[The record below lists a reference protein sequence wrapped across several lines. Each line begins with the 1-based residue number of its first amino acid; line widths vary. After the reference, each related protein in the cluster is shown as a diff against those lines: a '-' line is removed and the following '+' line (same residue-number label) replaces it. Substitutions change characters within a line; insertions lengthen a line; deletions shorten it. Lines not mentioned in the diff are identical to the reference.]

1 MNQDENDFWN
11 SSSVSSGI
19 MSNFNNNDNDND
31 NYIYNH
37 YTSNNNSNDKSN
49 DDYRNKYEIKKII
62 LPNLGYSNENKSF
75 IFKFS
80 TNLREINGFSIPR
93 IINIKLLNLYNFYI
107 DDMYLNI
114 TPLKYEH
121 YDGLVVEI
129 KLLKSRNIPNDLLLS
144 LYAKKIEL
152 YLLEL
157 PIDDEI
163 YLNLGI
169 TVKKENIGHFCT
181 INKNKNKG
189 KKYAIDN
196 LINTQQYDNDDDD
209 DNF

>member
-1 MNQDENDFWN
+1 MNPDEEDFWN
-11 SSSVSSGI
+11 SSSVASTVSSF
-19 MSNFNNNDNDND
+19 SNTDYYTYNDKNNDK
-31 NYIYNH
+31 Y
-37 YTSNNNSNDKSN
+37 NDKSKKEDEN
-49 DDYRNKYEIKKII
+49 INYEIKKII

-80 TNLREINGFSIPR
+80 SILREINGFSIPR
-93 IINIKLLNLYNFYI
+93 IININLSNVYNFYI
-107 DDMYLNI
+107 NDMNLNI

-121 YDGLVVEI
+121 YDGLVIEI
-129 KLLKSRNIPNDLLLS
+129 KHLKSKNISNDLLLT

-163 YLNLGI
+163 YLDLGI

-189 KKYAIDN
+189 KKYSSDN
-196 LINTQQYDNDDDD
+196 LIDNQQYNNNKYNNDND
-209 DNF
+209 FF

>member
-1 MNQDENDFWN
+1 MNQDEDDFWN
-11 SSSVSSGI
+11 SKSVSSTI
-19 MSNFNNNDNDND
+19 ASNFNNNDNDNYTYYDRYND
-31 NYIYNH
+31 N
-37 YTSNNNSNDKSN
+37 SKE
-49 DDYRNKYEIKKII
+49 DDRHLYEIKKIV
-62 LPNLGYSNENKSF
+62 LPNLGYSDENKSF

-80 TNLREINGFSIPR
+80 TNLKEINGYSIPR
-93 IINIKLLNLYNFYI
+93 IINIKLENVYNFYI

-114 TPLKYEH
+114 IPLKYEH

-129 KLLKSRNIPNDLLLS
+129 KYLKSRNFSNDILLS

-157 PIDDEI
+157 PVDEEI

-181 INKNKNKG
+181 INKSKNKL

-196 LINTQQYDNDDDD
+196 LINNQEYNNDED

>member
-1 MNQDENDFWN
+1 MNQEEEDFWN
-11 SSSVSSGI
+11 SSSVSSTI
-19 MSNFNNNDNDND
+19 ISNFNNKDDD
-31 NYIYNH
+31 
-37 YTSNNNSNDKSN
+37 YTYYNNSNDNSNEKSKE
-49 DDYRNKYEIKKII
+49 DERNMYEIKKIV

-75 IFKFS
+75 IFKFN
-80 TNLREINGFSIPR
+80 TVLKEINGYSIPR
-93 IINIKLLNLYNFYI
+93 IINIKLSNQYNFYS

-114 TPLKYEH
+114 IPLKYEH

-129 KLLKSRNIPNDLLLS
+129 KYLKLRNIPNDLLLS

-196 LINTQQYDNDDDD
+196 LINNEEYNNDDD

>member
-1 MNQDENDFWN
+1 MNQEEEDFW
-11 SSSVSSGI
+11 SSKSVSSTI
-19 MSNFNNNDNDND
+19 ASNFNNNDNDN
-31 NYIYNH
+31 
-37 YTSNNNSNDKSN
+37 YTYYDRYDDKSKE
-49 DDYRNKYEIKKII
+49 DDSNLYEIKKIV
-62 LPNLGYSNENKSF
+62 LPNLGYSDENKSF

-80 TNLREINGFSIPR
+80 TTLKEINGYSIPR
-93 IINIKLLNLYNFYI
+93 IINIKLSNTYSFYI

-114 TPLKYEH
+114 IPLKYEN

-129 KLLKSRNIPNDLLLS
+129 KYLKSRNIPNDILLS

-157 PIDDEI
+157 PIDEEI

-181 INKNKNKG
+181 INKNKNKSR
-189 KKYAIDN
+189 KYAIDN
-196 LINTQQYDNDDDD
+196 LINTQEYDD

>member
-1 MNQDENDFWN
+1 MSQEEEDFWN
-11 SSSVSSGI
+11 STSVSSTVG
-19 MSNFNNNDNDND
+19 SNFNNKDDDYTYYNFNDNCKKEDD
-31 NYIYNH
+31 
-37 YTSNNNSNDKSN
+37 SNM
-49 DDYRNKYEIKKII
+49 YEIKKII

-80 TNLREINGFSIPR
+80 TTLKEINGYSIPR
-93 IINIKLLNLYNFYI
+93 IINIKLENVYSFYI
-107 DDMYLNI
+107 DDMYFKV
-114 TPLKYEH
+114 TPIKYEH

-129 KLLKSRNIPNDLLLS
+129 KYLKLRNISNDILLA

-157 PIDDEI
+157 PVDDDI
-163 YLNLGI
+163 YSNLGI

-181 INKNKNKG
+181 INKNKNKNKG

-196 LINTQQYDNDDDD
+196 LINNQNNDNDNDNDND
-209 DNF
+209 TDNF

>member
-1 MNQDENDFWN
+1 MNQEEEDFWN
-11 SSSVSSGI
+11 SSSVSSTI
-19 MSNFNNNDNDND
+19 LTHISNNNDNDYTYID
-31 NYIYNH
+31 NF
-37 YTSNNNSNDKSN
+37 NDKSKK
-49 DDYRNKYEIKKII
+49 DDDSNKYEIKKIL

-80 TNLREINGFSIPR
+80 TTLKEIQGYNIPR
-93 IINIKLLNLYNFYI
+93 IINIKLSNIYNFYI

-114 TPLKYEH
+114 IPLKYEH

-129 KLLKSRNIPNDLLLS
+129 KILKSKNIPNDLLLA
-144 LYAKKIEL
+144 LYGKKIEL

-157 PIDDEI
+157 PIDDQI
-163 YLNLGI
+163 YFNLGI

-196 LINTQQYDNDDDD
+196 FINNQQDDNDN

>member
-1 MNQDENDFWN
+1 MNQDEDDFWN
-11 SSSVSSGI
+11 SKSVSSSVV
-19 MSNFNNNDNDND
+19 SNFNNNDNDNYT
-31 NYIYNH
+31 YID

-49 DDYRNKYEIKKII
+49 EDYRNKYEIKKIV

-75 IFKFS
+75 IFKFNN
-80 TNLREINGFSIPR
+80 NLKEINGYSIPR

-129 KLLKSRNIPNDLLLS
+129 KLLKTKNIPNDLLLA

-181 INKNKNKG
+181 INKNKNKV
-189 KKYAIDN
+189 KKYSIDN
-196 LINTQQYDNDDDD
+196 LINIQQYDNDNDN

>member
-1 MNQDENDFWN
+1 MNQEEDDDFWK
-11 SSSVSSGI
+11 STSVSSTI
-19 MSNFNNNDNDND
+19 ASTFNNNDNDTYYD
-31 NYIYNH
+31 RY
-37 YTSNNNSNDKSN
+37 NDKSKE
-49 DDYRNKYEIKKII
+49 DDRHLYEIKKIV
-62 LPNLGYSNENKSF
+62 LPNLGYSDENKSF

-80 TNLREINGFSIPR
+80 TTLKEINGYSIPR
-93 IINIKLLNLYNFYI
+93 IINIKLSNTYNFYI

-114 TPLKYEH
+114 VPLKYEN

-129 KLLKSRNIPNDLLLS
+129 KYLRSRNIPNDILLS

-157 PIDDEI
+157 PVDEEI
-163 YLNLGI
+163 YLSLGI

-181 INKNKNKG
+181 INKNKNKP

-196 LINTQQYDNDDDD
+196 LINNQEYNNDDYDN
-209 DNF
+209 F